1 LRGSNFPLSTINPQ
15 LSTINLLMPAFDPNL
30 PAANSPS
37 SSAEMRGQL
46 NALKDLIDAQ
56 AAVIA
61 DLSAQLATLL
71 PVIARSAGG
80 VWTLTYAGPPQ
91 DYWQVWTRYE
101 GSAAWSKSGKLQTS
115 DFPAPDADVVPDGTP
130 WWQIKMCGEDG
141 DGKPN
146 TPFSNVISFGPV
158 P

>member
-1 LRGSNFPLSTINPQ
+1 
-15 LSTINLLMPAFDPNL
+15 MPAFDPNL

-71 PVIARSAGG
+71 PVIA
-80 VWTLTYAGPPQ
+80 
-91 DYWQVWTRYE
+91 
-101 GSAAWSKSGKLQTS
+101 WSKSGELQTS